1 MAIIKCPECGRQI
14 SDKAP
19 TCPNCGVEI
28 AGKVVKCPDCFNV
41 YFKDEETCP
50 NCHRHNDAYQ
60 PPQTEAPMPQQQ
72 RVQIPVPTPAQ
83 MASTSSSRQTETP
96 IGRGRTGRTTPP
108 PIDGSPRKS
117 HAPLIISFVIALIIC
132 AICFYFY
139 QQANNSKER
148 EEYEFAMQSN
158 DPLVLQTYLDNF
170 TQAPGEHRDS
180 IAAHLEAIKQGNRDW
195 ANAVVSGSRAAIE
208 DYLRVH
214 PNSTHRIEALHKID
228 SLDWTVAQNQN
239 SLEAFKEYIDRHA
252 DGEHFS
258 EAKQIYDRLVA
269 TVVTQD
275 DIDMVKGLFKKYF
288 QSINSKDESS
298 LLTTVTSILKNFLG
312 KENANS
318 GDVVNF
324 LHQIY
329 RDDMSRMIFSLNNDF
344 SINKKSSETGAYEF
358 SVNFS
363 AGQNVERD
371 GKQEKNRYRIRA
383 TVSPEGKISGFNMTR
398 IVEQPAETAPSGSES
413 KPATASSSPAKP
425 ATSSA
430 KPAATASKPATT
442 TSTSKPAASPSKP
455 AATTQKPAATTQKPA
470 ATTSKPAATTSKPS
484 TSSSGSAAA
493 KKTETPKKTE
503 TKKN

>member
-60 PPQTEAPMPQQQ
+60 PPQTEAPTPQQQ

-96 IGRGRTGRTTPP
+96 IGRSRTGRTTPP

-269 TVVTQD
+269 TVVTQE

-344 SINKKSSETGAYEF
+344 SINKKTSDTGGPYEF
-358 SVNFS
+358 SVSFS

-398 IVEQPAETAPSGSES
+398 IVEQPAETAPSGGES
-413 KPATASSSPAKP
+413 KPAATSSSTAKP
-425 ATSSA
+425 AASA
-430 KPAATASKPATT
+430 SKPAATASKPA
-442 TSTSKPAASPSKP
+442 
-455 AATTQKPAATTQKPA
+455 ATTHKQA

-484 TSSSGSAAA
+484 SSTSGSAAA

>member
-60 PPQTEAPMPQQQ
+60 PQQTESAQPQQQ
-72 RVQIPVPTPAQ
+72 RVQIPVPTAAQ
-83 MASTSSSRQTETP
+83 MASSATASSQQSAAGNSRN
-96 IGRGRTGRTTPP
+96 RTTRVTPP
-108 PIDGSPRKS
+108 PVGGEPRKS
-117 HAPLIISFVIALIIC
+117 HTPLIVSFVIALIIC

-148 EEYEFAMQSN
+148 EEYEFAMQSS

-170 TQAPGEHRDS
+170 TEAPQEHRDS
-180 IAAHLEAIKQGNRDW
+180 IAAHLNAIKQGDRDW

-208 DYLRVH
+208 DYLRIH
-214 PNSTHRIEALHKID
+214 PNSTHRIEAIHKID

-269 TVVTQD
+269 TVVTQE

-288 QSINSKDESS
+288 QSINSKDEST

-312 KENANS
+312 KDNANS

-329 RDDMSRMIFSLNNDF
+329 RDDMSRMNFSLNNDF
-344 SINKKSSETGAYEF
+344 SINKKTSDTGGPYEF
-358 SVNFS
+358 SVSFS

-398 IVEQPAETAPSGSES
+398 IVEQPAETATSSSES
-413 KPATASSSPAKP
+413 KPAAS
-425 ATSSA
+425 AT
-430 KPAATASKPATT
+430 SKPASST
-442 TSTSKPAASPSKP
+442 TSKPAASASSKP
-455 AATTQKPAATTQKPA
+455 ASSTAAKTAAKPAA
-470 ATTSKPAATTSKPS
+470 ATTSKPAAKP
-484 TSSSGSAAA
+484 AAKPA
-493 KKTETPKKTE
+493 ETKKTETKKTE

>member
-96 IGRGRTGRTTPP
+96 IGRSRTGRTTPP

-269 TVVTQD
+269 TVVTQE

-344 SINKKSSETGAYEF
+344 SINKKTSDTGGPYEF
-358 SVNFS
+358 SVSFS

-398 IVEQPAETAPSGSES
+398 IVEQPADAAPSGSE
-413 KPATASSSPAKP
+413 A
-425 ATSSA
+425 
-430 KPAATASKPATT
+430 KPATT
-442 TSTSKPAASPSKP
+442 TSTSKPAASPAKPAATASKP
-455 AATTQKPAATTQKPA
+455 AATTHKPAAS
-470 ATTSKPAATTSKPS
+470 TSKPAATTSKPS
-484 TSSSGSAAA
+484 SSTSGSAAA

>member
-96 IGRGRTGRTTPP
+96 IGRSRTGRTTPP

-269 TVVTQD
+269 TVVTQE

-344 SINKKSSETGAYEF
+344 SINKKTSDTGGPYEF
-358 SVNFS
+358 SVSFS

-398 IVEQPAETAPSGSES
+398 IVEQPADAAPSGGES
-413 KPATASSSPAKP
+413 KPAATSSSTAKP
-425 ATSSA
+425 AASASKPAATTSTSKPAASPA
-430 KPAATASKPATT
+430 KPAATASKPA
-442 TSTSKPAASPSKP
+442 
-455 AATTQKPAATTQKPA
+455 ATT
-470 ATTSKPAATTSKPS
+470 KPS
-484 TSSSGSAAA
+484 SSTYGSAAA